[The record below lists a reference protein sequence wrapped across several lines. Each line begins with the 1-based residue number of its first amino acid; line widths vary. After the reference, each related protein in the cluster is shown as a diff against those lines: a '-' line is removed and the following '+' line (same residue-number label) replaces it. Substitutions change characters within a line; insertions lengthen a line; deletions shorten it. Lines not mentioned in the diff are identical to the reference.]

1 MRVQFNLIKVTTGM
15 AVNTHR
21 THSPDL
27 FSHGMVQCALKSSL
41 HDLSETA
48 EKLVLRTWELG
59 LDGKNST
66 FTCESWIAAVSN
78 FLENTLVHFPLH
90 FNNSFGE
97 IIEFLERKQLLST
110 SFWDDI

>member
-1 MRVQFNLIKVTTGM
+1 MRVQFNLIRVTTGM

-78 FLENTLVHFPLH
+78 FLENTLVHCPLH